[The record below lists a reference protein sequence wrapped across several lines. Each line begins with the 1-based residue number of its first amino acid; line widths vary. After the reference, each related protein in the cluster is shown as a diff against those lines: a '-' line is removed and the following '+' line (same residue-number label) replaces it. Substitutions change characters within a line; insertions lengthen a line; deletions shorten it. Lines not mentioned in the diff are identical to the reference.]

1 MVNSPFLF
9 RCYRIYKNKFFEKI
23 ILTMIVVSSFKLV
36 IDTYFDEA
44 IDEST
49 ATASEIGFRFFLD
62 ILDYTFNAIF
72 IFELIVKVI
81 SLGFVLDYETYLRD
95 SWC

>member
-1 MVNSPFLF
+1 
-9 RCYRIYKNKFFEKI
+9 
-23 ILTMIVVSSFKLV
+23 MIVISSFKLV
-36 IDTYFDEA
+36 IDTYFDDV
-44 IDEST
+44 IDEN
-49 ATASEIGFRFFLD
+49 TASAGEIGFRYFLD

-81 SLGFVLDYETYLRD
+81 SIGFVLDYETYLRD

>member
-1 MVNSPFLF
+1 
-9 RCYRIYKNKFFEKI
+9 
-23 ILTMIVVSSFKLV
+23 MIVISSLKLV
-36 IDTYFDEA
+36 IDTYFDDA

-49 ATASEIGFRFFLD
+49 ASAAEIGFRLFLD

-72 IFELIVKVI
+72 IFELTVKVI

-95 SWC
+95 SWS